1 MISHPEKKYRSTPPV
16 SLPDRTW
23 PNQHHHARAAL
34 VQLRPARRQPGA
46 DRADGSRA
54 QAPHVRPAGGDRLQG
69 NRGGVPVGVADR
81 LRLRAIA
88 DRGAPDPRRRAHPGA
103 GPGAGRSHRAH
114 VRVAAG
120 RAARDAALSTTRP
133 RRCSGAWSSART
145 PTASS
150 RSPPARRAWCRDLAA
165 AQPETDWRFEYSP
178 ETFTATELTFAKEIC
193 DAVTEIW
200 QPTPERKAII
210 NLPATVEIAT
220 PNVYADQ
227 IEWMHRHL
235 ARRDAIVLSVHP
247 HNDRGTGVAA
257 AELGVMAGADRVEGC
272 LFGNGERTGNVD
284 LVTLALNLYTQG
296 VDPELDFSDIDQIR
310 RDVEIC
316 NQLPVHPRHP
326 YAGDLVFTSFSGSH
340 QDAIKKGF
348 VAQQGQARW
357 DMPYLPIDPADL
369 GRSYD
374 AVIRVNS
381 QSGKGGVAYLLGTEL
396 GLELPRRLQIE
407 LARIVQEVT
416 DSSGKEITAREIHAI
431 FRREYL
437 NLDAPH
443 RYVGHRAGRR
453 SDGHGGQPGRRSRE
467 RCGPPAAR
475 RPRRQR
481 RRGGA
486 GRSRARSPER
496 RSPCSISRS
505 TRWRTSC
512 PTRTRPRA
520 SRSTSKLRC
529 RRWRRADPRRRRRHR
544 RRDRVD
550 PRGAERGE
558 PPGGRPDR
566 QHATAGRGRAI
577 KKLLRCSPRAPP
589 SFRSSAMSI
598 IMGIRR
604 RGGGLPR

>member
-23 PNQHHHARAAL
+23 PNQTIMRAPLWCSSDLRDGNQALIEPMDRARKRRMFDRL
-34 VQLRPARRQPGA
+34 VAIGFKEIEVAFPSASQTDFDFVRSLIEENLIPDDVRIQVLAPAR
-46 DRADGSRA
+46 DD
-54 QAPHVRPAGGDRLQG
+54 L
-69 NRGGVPVGVADR
+69 
-81 LRLRAIA
+81 IA
-88 DRGAPDPRRRAHPGA
+88 RTFESLRGAPRATLHFYNATSPLFRRVVFRKDTDGIIEIA
-103 GPGAGRSHRAH
+103 
-114 VRVAAG
+114 
-120 RAARDAALSTTRP
+120 TT
-133 RRCSGAWSSART
+133 SARLV
-145 PTASS
+145 
-150 RSPPARRAWCRDLAA
+150 RDLAA

-235 ARRDAIVLSVHP
+235 ARRDSIVLSLHP

-257 AELGVMAGADRVEGC
+257 AELGVMAGADRIEGC

-443 RYVGHRAGRR
+443 RYLGHRLEPDSTGKAVNLVVDLESGAVRRRRAGQGASVVEAALAIASTVTGMSFTALDVQKHPVAHILPDAGAPAGVAAYVELR
-453 SDGHGGQPGRRSRE
+453 SDGGGAPIHGVGVAIDEETASIQAVLR
-467 RCGPPAAR
+467 AANRLAAAQTDSR
-475 RPRRQR
+475 RPR
-481 RRGGA
+481 A
-486 GRSRARSPER
+486 A
-496 RSPCSISRS
+496 
-505 TRWRTSC
+505 
-512 PTRTRPRA
+512 A
-520 SRSTSKLRC
+520 VL
-529 RRWRRADPRRRRRHR
+529 
-544 RRDRVD
+544 
-550 PRGAERGE
+550 
-558 PPGGRPDR
+558 
-566 QHATAGRGRAI
+566 
-577 KKLLRCSPRAPP
+577 
-589 SFRSSAMSI
+589 
-598 IMGIRR
+598 
-604 RGGGLPR
+604 